1 MPTAPLAEALTFER
15 SFTLN
20 VYSHFQNRCY
30 DVTFESEKA
39 AIDYITRQDAQDKA
53 DNAAEGCDGSEFAPP
68 HYHVWDFA
76 SPEQY
81 DLVPE
86 SVLDLMF
93 PGRNETCE
101 HGLSTDL
108 CAGYGHYPP
117 DRPGY

>member
-1 MPTAPLAEALTFER
+1 MTNSAAAVLETP
-15 SFTLN
+15 FTLN

-30 DVTFESEKA
+30 DVTFESEQA
-39 AIDYITRQDAQDKA
+39 AIDYLNRQDAQDKA

-68 HYHVWDFA
+68 HYHVWHFA
-76 SPEQY
+76 NDI

-108 CAGYGHYPP
+108 CAGYGHYPQDYP
-117 DRPGY
+117 AYM

>member
-1 MPTAPLAEALTFER
+1 MTNTLTLEHP
-15 SFTLN
+15 FTLN

-30 DVTFESEKA
+30 DVTFESEQG

-76 SPEQY
+76 RGADV

-101 HGLSTDL
+101 HGLSVDL
-108 CAGYGHYPP
+108 CAGPGHYPP